1 MPKQSHARVRRRLRR
16 TQSAACAAP
25 LAFARNPA
33 YTPLVARH
41 RFALYDPL
49 LSEEDAAGM
58 CALAARFGRYGLYSQ
73 EKAEIEI
80 GEGLAQ
86 RHDAVMNFL
95 RTGGRLRRD
104 EPLARL
110 GSRTHYF
117 RESYAYG
124 ERVLIEGIQ
133 PFLHH
138 AGFVAGAREIHDRP
152 VIEPAIVYA
161 NVLLPGQELA
171 MHTDVPEFRG
181 ANRVRFPQWLM
192 VVMHH
197 SKLFTAWRMPIVT
210 GVSWFSECGGGGFA
224 FYPDG
229 ADGPVEVLPA
239 RRNTAVLLDTDSVF
253 HGVDLVDE
261 VVPLP
266 DLSTGMVLVHDGDD
280 RWSVRNGD
288 DVVARYRWNDLRFS
302 ISWKA
307 YCFADEAERTAW
319 REHADDLTLDTIL
332 GRLTDDLRARGRL
345 GDVRPSDT
353 DLALMLIDE
362 YVRFP
367 RPSEERASA

>member
-1 MPKQSHARVRRRLRR
+1 M
-16 TQSAACAAP
+16 
-25 LAFARNPA
+25 
-33 YTPLVARH
+33 ARH
-41 RFALYDPL
+41 RFALFDPL
-49 LSEEDAAGM
+49 LSDVDAAGM
-58 CALAARFGRYGLYSQ
+58 STLAARFGRYGLYSQ

-80 GEGLAQ
+80 GDGLAQ
-86 RHDAVMNFL
+86 RHDAVLNFL
-95 RTGGRLRRD
+95 CTGGRGRRD

-110 GSRTHYF
+110 ASRTHYF

-124 ERVLIEGIQ
+124 DRVLIPGIE

-138 AGFVAGAREIHDRP
+138 EGFVARAREIHDRP

-171 MHTDVPEFRG
+171 VHTDVPEFRG
-181 ANRVRFPQWLM
+181 ANRLRFPQWLM

-197 SKLFTAWRMPIVT
+197 SGLFASWRMPIVT
-210 GVSWFSECGGGGFA
+210 GVSWFSACGGGGFA

-229 ADGPVEVLPA
+229 AGGAVDILPA
-239 RRNTAVLLDTDSVF
+239 RPNTAILLDTDSVF
-253 HGVDLVDE
+253 HGVDLVEE

-266 DLSTGMVLVHDGDD
+266 DLHTGMLLVHDGDD
-280 RWSVRNGD
+280 RWSVRDGD
-288 DVVARYRWNDLRFS
+288 TVVARYRWNDLRFS
-302 ISWKA
+302 VSWKA

-319 REHADDLTLDTIL
+319 REHTDDLTLDTIL
-332 GRLTDDLRARGRL
+332 DRLRADLRARGRL
-345 GDVRPSDT
+345 GDERPTDT

-367 RPSEERASA
+367 AAPPERRSA